1 MIMREIFDQM
11 EFRAFS
17 YEEDPEAV
25 VDMHRCAE
33 TLEGSWFDASNT
45 CKLHSKLITKVPGS
59 SWVVTYGS
67 IIFAHADLVKTATGE
82 AVIIAWRIHT
92 DYHFPQV
99 VRKLLEGL
107 KQEARKR
114 ECIGLLIFCDNQT
127 VVSDLNMAGCQPDRE
142 YAYVRTNECEK
153 GIILENSKIDIHP
166 DDVSR
171 YDLQPFLGS
180 PLPAPYLNYR
190 ATMAAE
196 QGLFHFRR
204 PAHYEIKYGINSY
217 IGSFDGREWHVFKKG
232 DFKGDKEAVA
242 SILKTIGSINPA
254 RILLSAS
261 AMEAA
266 EMIPASDGVLYD
278 FFLQI

>member
-1 MIMREIFDQM
+1 MREIFDKM

-33 TLEGSWFDASNT
+33 TLEGSWFDASGS
-45 CKLHSKLITKVPGS
+45 CKLHAKLITKVPGS
-59 SWVVTYGS
+59 SWVVTYGNM
-67 IIFAHADLVKTATGE
+67 IFAHADMVKAPTGE
-82 AVIIAWRIHT
+82 AVIIAWRIHS

-99 VRKLLEGL
+99 VKKLIEGL
-107 KQEARKR
+107 KQEAGKR
-114 ECIGLLIFCDNQT
+114 ECSGLLIFGDNPE
-127 VVSDLNMAGCQPDRE
+127 VVSDLNMIGCQPDRE
-142 YAYVRTNECEK
+142 YAYVRSSECEK
-153 GIILENSKIDIHP
+153 GLLLDHSLVKIHP

-171 YDLQPFLGS
+171 HDLHPFLGW
-180 PLPAPYLNYR
+180 PLPAAYLNYR

-196 QGLFHFRR
+196 QGLFHYRR
-204 PAHYEIKYGINSY
+204 PAHYEINYSNHTY
-217 IGSFDGREWHVFKKG
+217 LASFDGREWHVFKKG
-232 DFKGDKEAVA
+232 NFKGDKEAVA
-242 SILKTIGSINPA
+242 SILKTIASLNPA

>member
-1 MIMREIFDQM
+1 MREIFDRI

-33 TLEGSWFDASNT
+33 TLEGSWFDASNS
-45 CKLHSKLITKVPGS
+45 CKLHAKLVTKVPGS
-59 SWVVTYGS
+59 SWVVTYGNM
-67 IIFAHADLVKTATGE
+67 IFAHADMVKSSTGE
-82 AVIIAWRIHT
+82 AVIIAWRIHS

-114 ECIGLLIFCDNQT
+114 DCIGLLIFADNPL
-127 VVSDLNMAGCQPDRE
+127 VVSDLNMAGCHPDRE
-142 YAYVRTNECEK
+142 YAYARSSECESGDLLK
-153 GIILENSKIDIHP
+153 HEKISIHP
-166 DDVSR
+166 DDVAR
-171 YDLQPFLGS
+171 YDLHPFLGS
-180 PLPAPYLNYR
+180 PLPATYLNYR

-204 PAHYEIKYGINSY
+204 PAHYEMKFAEQSY
-217 IGSFDGREWHVFKKG
+217 IASFDGREWHVFKKG
-232 DFKGDKEAVA
+232 NFKGEKEAVA
-242 SILKTIGSINPA
+242 SILKTIASINPS

>member
-1 MIMREIFDQM
+1 MREIFDKM

-33 TLEGSWFDASNT
+33 TLEGSWFDNSAT
-45 CKLHSKLITKVPGS
+45 CKLHAKMITKVPGS

-67 IIFAHADLVKTATGE
+67 MIFAHADLIKTSSGE
-82 AVIIAWRIHT
+82 GVVVAWRVHS

-114 ECIGLLIFCDNQT
+114 ECVSLLVFADNPET
-127 VVSDLNMAGCQPDRE
+127 VSDMNMVGCNPDRE
-142 YAYVRTNECEK
+142 YAYARSCECES
-153 GIILENSKIDIHP
+153 GLILESEAISIHP
-166 DDVSR
+166 DDMPKLG
-171 YDLQPFLGS
+171 LQPFLGS
-180 PLPAPYLNYR
+180 PLPATYLNYR
-190 ATMAAE
+190 ATMGAE

-204 PAHYEIKYGINSY
+204 PAHYEIKIGLNRY
-217 IGSFDGREWHVFKKG
+217 IASFDGREWHVFKKG
-232 DFKGDKEAVA
+232 DFKGDKEAAA
-242 SILKTIGSINPA
+242 SIIKTIASINPA

-266 EMIPASDGVLYD
+266 AMIPASDGVLYD
-278 FFLQI
+278 YFLQI